1 MCVATLWLTAAD
13 SVQDLHLIPFS
24 LQPKLQHQ
32 WILLQS
38 YNKWAEKQQA
48 CSIVFPE
55 CSHNL
60 SKVTTNEAETEKKKP
75 IFFPGYMALSFK
87 KKKMTKAP
95 LPDSVRIGIPLSL
108 RMQRN
113 LKWKSRALCIKNF
126 AKIICNTE
134 IFYVN
139 LYKEYTSLKS
149 RELEELL
156 RFQVMSW
163 QPS

>member
-48 CSIVFPE
+48 FLIVFPE

-60 SKVTTNEAETEKKKP
+60 SKVTTNERKNNKLAWL
-75 IFFPGYMALSFK
+75 FFPNAAVTYLKLQQMRQKRKRKPRFSFPVTRLCASK
-87 KKKMTKAP
+87 T
-95 LPDSVRIGIPLSL
+95 L
-108 RMQRN
+108 Q
-113 LKWKSRALCIKNF
+113 KSSAIQ
-126 AKIICNTE
+126 KIS
-134 IFYVN
+134 VN
-139 LYKEYTSLKS
+139 LYKEYTSLRS